1 MPTNPNLKHVYDN
14 SNKVTDV
21 GLSVTYRQKFA
32 QTIKTPA
39 AGGAPE
45 VVTNYW
51 EVTRIAKKSYK
62 FVGMTQ
68 AAAFECAAVKRSQ
81 YTRTFTQIHATPE
94 EVTTNYSIECP
105 SDIAPRH
112 VGGDVWEVSIEVNEM
127 DTTFSIGPSANPAS
141 LFPEANARN
150 YDEDAGSSVLTLSSV
165 SRDATVLSFTYS
177 QDISGF
183 DESALICQYKT
194 DESLTVWA
202 TAPRTGS
209 TASPVTVPDSA
220 VFVRL
225 RYGSFESNVLQSD

>member
-1 MPTNPNLKHVYDN
+1 MALKTVYDN
-14 SNKVTDV
+14 SNKVTNT

-32 QTIKTPA
+32 QTIKTDPG
-39 AGGAPE
+39 GGAPE
-45 VVTNYW
+45 VETNYW

-68 AAAFECAAVKRSQ
+68 ATAFECAAVKRSQ
-81 YTRTFTQIHATPE
+81 YTRMFTQIHVTPE

-112 VGGDVWEVSIEVNEM
+112 VDGDVWEVSIEVNEM
-127 DTTFSIGPSANPAS
+127 DTTYSIGPSANPAS

-165 SRDATVLSFTYS
+165 SRDSTVLSFTYS
-177 QDISGF
+177 QDISSF

-194 DESLTVWA
+194 DESLTTWT
-202 TAPRTGS
+202 TAERVTS
-209 TASPVTVPDSA
+209 TTASPVTVPDSA

-225 RYGSFESNVLQSD
+225 RYGSLESNVLQSD